1 MCPARVTAVAGP
13 GPICTVPSSFG
24 AALSWSSLLGA
35 YSSQPLGWEAGS
47 PAAQGS
53 LVRVIGSP
61 PGTQGSSEWGQGKED
76 AELQEAEA
84 ATPGAGRSIRFR
96 EGRKFGLYGRRGSV
110 FVTWL
115 GRCPYQSFLSSPRGT
130 PRCVLGLH
138 TQTVSQKEE
147 VSSGSHKSP
156 LKAHPVPSWNSSF
169 IFEFV
174 WCHRFEQDGSERR
187 RRGRSVGG
195 AGQTCPPVP

>member
-1 MCPARVTAVAGP
+1 MGTGGKMCPARVTAVAGP
-13 GPICTVPSSFG
+13 GPIRTVPSSFG

-76 AELQEAEA
+76 VELQEAEA

-115 GRCPYQSFLSSPRGT
+115 GRCPNQSFLSSPRGT
-130 PRCVLGLH
+130 PRRALGLH
-138 TQTVSQKEE
+138 TQTNSKPK
-147 VSSGSHKSP
+147 GRGFFR
-156 LKAHPVPSWNSSF
+156 VPQVPTEGPS
-169 IFEFV
+169 
-174 WCHRFEQDGSERR
+174 
-187 RRGRSVGG
+187 
-195 AGQTCPPVP
+195 CPILE